1 MKTTS
6 IASYRAEALEP
17 RRLLTVLINCTNV
30 DDVVTVDLAD
40 DGLTIAVTLNGV
52 TNTRNVGSETSVRVS
67 GFFGNDTIN
76 VVDMA
81 GLDLEVRGGDGNDTV
96 TIGSGGGTS
105 FDFKASTVTG
115 DAGTDTLVFHD
126 LELPTGM

>member
-1 MKTTS
+1 MKTKQTS
-6 IASYRAEALEP
+6 SYRAESLEP

-30 DDVVTVDLAD
+30 DDIVTVDLAD

-76 VVDMA
+76 VVDME

-96 TIGSGGGTS
+96 TIGSGNGTS
-105 FDFKASTVTG
+105 FDF
-115 DAGTDTLVFHD
+115 
-126 LELPTGM
+126 